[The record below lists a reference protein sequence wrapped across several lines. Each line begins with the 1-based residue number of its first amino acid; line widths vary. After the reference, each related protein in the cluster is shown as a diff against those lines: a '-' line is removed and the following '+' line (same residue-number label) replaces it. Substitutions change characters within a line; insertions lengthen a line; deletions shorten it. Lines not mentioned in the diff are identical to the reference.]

1 MCNNN
6 KGDAD
11 DMMKSSSPPMSPYCF
26 LKISI
31 GGEIM
36 EDKIIIQLD
45 ILNRP
50 KTCSSFLALC
60 NTTITTRRSSPQQT
74 YRGSEFH
81 RIVPGMCVQ
90 GGDFETFD
98 GTGGFSP
105 LYGRHW
111 DDEHNNNNNNNSS
124 NKNSSNKN
132 NKHDQAGIVSMA
144 NPGKKNT
151 NGSQFFITLKPTPHL
166 DANHVVFGRVI
177 SGMDTTVQKM
187 ADVERD
193 NRNRPV
199 SLQRIVIED
208 CGLQA
213 QLQQQS
219 PLTDKK
225 KKKKNKK
232 RRRKDD
238 DDDDDDNNSVCDTD
252 NDSDN
257 DNDRD
262 DKKDDDRRR
271 SRKRHKK
278 EKESK
283 KKRDKKH
290 KRRYRDNDDDSSD
303 NDTSS
308 YCASSTSSSNSSNSY
323 DSDGRKQKRKRYKKR
338 SKGERGKHKRSKKT
352 KNIKRE
358 KAISSG

>member
-1 MCNNN
+1 
-6 KGDAD
+6 
-11 DMMKSSSPPMSPYCF
+11 MSPYCF

-36 EDKIIIQLD
+36 EEKIIIQLD

-111 DDEHNNNNNNNSS
+111 DDEHNNNNNNSS
-124 NKNSSNKN
+124 SKNSSNKN

-208 CGLQA
+208 CGLHA

-252 NDSDN
+252 NDSDSDN

>member
-1 MCNNN
+1 MCS
-6 KGDAD
+6 KKKSDVD
-11 DMMKSSSPPMSPYCF
+11 TTKLSSSMSSMSYCF
-26 LKISI
+26 LQISI
-31 GGEIM
+31 GGEM
-36 EDKIIIQLD
+36 MKDKIIIEFD
-45 ILNRP
+45 TLNRP
-50 KTCSSFLALC
+50 KTCRSFLALC
-60 NTTITTRRSSPQQT
+60 TSSITTRKSSPQQT

-90 GGDFETFD
+90 GGDFEKFD

-105 LYGRHW
+105 LYGHHW
-111 DDEHNNNNNNNSS
+111 EDEHINTNSS

-193 NRNRPV
+193 NKNRPV

-208 CGLQA
+208 CGLHA

-219 PLTDKK
+219 TLTDDKK
-225 KKKKNKK
+225 MKKKNKK

-238 DDDDDDNNSVCDTD
+238 DDNDTSGVDDTN

-257 DNDRD
+257 N
-262 DKKDDDRRR
+262 DDRRR

-278 EKESK
+278 KKESRK
-283 KKRDKKH
+283 IDRKKRERKH
-290 KRRYRDNDDDSSD
+290 RRRYQDNDENSSD
-303 NDTSS
+303 NDVSS
-308 YCASSTSSSNSSNSY
+308 
-323 DSDGRKQKRKRYKKR
+323 
-338 SKGERGKHKRSKKT
+338 
-352 KNIKRE
+352 
-358 KAISSG
+358 

>member
-1 MCNNN
+1 MCS
-6 KGDAD
+6 KKKSDVD
-11 DMMKSSSPPMSPYCF
+11 TTKLSSSMSYCF
-26 LKISI
+26 LQISI
-31 GGEIM
+31 GGEM
-36 EDKIIIQLD
+36 MKDKIIIEFD
-45 ILNRP
+45 TLNRP
-50 KTCSSFLALC
+50 KTCRSFLALC
-60 NTTITTRRSSPQQT
+60 TSSITTRKSSPQQT

-90 GGDFETFD
+90 GGDFEKFD

-105 LYGRHW
+105 LYGHHW
-111 DDEHNNNNNNNSS
+111 EDEHINNDNFSS

-193 NRNRPV
+193 NKNRPV

-208 CGLQA
+208 CGLHA

-219 PLTDKK
+219 TLTDDKK
-225 KKKKNKK
+225 MKKKNKK

-238 DDDDDDNNSVCDTD
+238 DDNDTSGVDDTD

-257 DNDRD
+257 
-262 DKKDDDRRR
+262 DDDRRR

-278 EKESK
+278 KRESRK
-283 KKRDKKH
+283 IDRKKRERKH
-290 KRRYRDNDDDSSD
+290 RRRYQDNDENSSD
-303 NDTSS
+303 NDVSS
-308 YCASSTSSSNSSNSY
+308 
-323 DSDGRKQKRKRYKKR
+323 
-338 SKGERGKHKRSKKT
+338 
-352 KNIKRE
+352 
-358 KAISSG
+358 

>member
-1 MCNNN
+1 MMCS
-6 KGDAD
+6 KKKSDVD
-11 DMMKSSSPPMSPYCF
+11 TTKLSSSMSYCF
-26 LKISI
+26 LQISI
-31 GGEIM
+31 GGEM
-36 EDKIIIQLD
+36 MKDKIIIEFD
-45 ILNRP
+45 TLNRP
-50 KTCSSFLALC
+50 KTCRSFLALC
-60 NTTITTRRSSPQQT
+60 TSSITTRKSSPQQT

-90 GGDFETFD
+90 GGDFEKFD

-105 LYGRHW
+105 LYGHHW
-111 DDEHNNNNNNNSS
+111 EDEHINTNNSNNSS

-193 NRNRPV
+193 NKNRPV

-208 CGLQA
+208 CGLHA

-219 PLTDKK
+219 TLTDDKKMK

-238 DDDDDDNNSVCDTD
+238 DNDTSGVDDTD

-257 DNDRD
+257 
-262 DKKDDDRRR
+262 DDDRRR

-278 EKESK
+278 KKESRK
-283 KKRDKKH
+283 IDRKKRERKH
-290 KRRYRDNDDDSSD
+290 RRRYQDNDENSSD
-303 NDTSS
+303 NDVSS
-308 YCASSTSSSNSSNSY
+308 YCSSSTSSSSSSNSY
-323 DSDGRKQKRKRYKKR
+323 DSDDRKQKRKRYKKK

-352 KNIKRE
+352 KK
-358 KAISSG
+358 

>member
-208 CGLQA
+208 CGLHA
-213 QLQQQS
+213 QLHQQQS
-219 PLTDKK
+219 TLTDDKKVK

-232 RRRKDD
+232 RRRKDDD

-278 EKESK
+278 KKESK

-308 YCASSTSSSNSSNSY
+308 YCSSSTSSSNSSNSY

-352 KNIKRE
+352 KKY
-358 KAISSG
+358 

>member
-36 EDKIIIQLD
+36 EEKIIIQLD

-111 DDEHNNNNNNNSS
+111 DDEHNNNNNNSS
-124 NKNSSNKN
+124 SKNSSNKN

-308 YCASSTSSSNSSNSY
+308 YCSSSTSSSNSSNSY

-352 KNIKRE
+352 KKY
-358 KAISSG
+358 

>member
-36 EDKIIIQLD
+36 EEKIIIQLD

-111 DDEHNNNNNNNSS
+111 DDEHNNNNNNSS
-124 NKNSSNKN
+124 SKNSSNKN

>member
-278 EKESK
+278 KKESK

-308 YCASSTSSSNSSNSY
+308 YCSSSTSSSNSSNSY

-352 KNIKRE
+352 KKY
-358 KAISSG
+358 

>member
-213 QLQQQS
+213 QLQQQY

-278 EKESK
+278 KKESK

>member
-283 KKRDKKH
+283 KRRDKKH

-308 YCASSTSSSNSSNSY
+308 YCSSSTSSSNSSNSY

-352 KNIKRE
+352 KKY
-358 KAISSG
+358 

>member
-1 MCNNN
+1 MMCS
-6 KGDAD
+6 KKKRDVD
-11 DMMKSSSPPMSPYCF
+11 TTKLSSSMSYCF
-26 LKISI
+26 LQISI
-31 GGEIM
+31 GGEM
-36 EDKIIIQLD
+36 MKDKIIIEFD
-45 ILNRP
+45 TLNRP
-50 KTCSSFLALC
+50 KTCRSFLALC
-60 NTTITTRRSSPQQT
+60 TSSITTRKSSPQQT

-90 GGDFETFD
+90 GGDFEKFD

-105 LYGRHW
+105 LYGHHW
-111 DDEHNNNNNNNSS
+111 EDEHINTNSS

-193 NRNRPV
+193 NKNRPV

-208 CGLQA
+208 CGLHA

-219 PLTDKK
+219 TLTDGKK
-225 KKKKNKK
+225 MRKKKKNKK

-238 DDDDDDNNSVCDTD
+238 DDNDTSGVDDTD

-257 DNDRD
+257 
-262 DKKDDDRRR
+262 DDDRRR
-271 SRKRHKK
+271 SRKRHRKKK
-278 EKESK
+278 ESRKIDR
-283 KKRDKKH
+283 KKRERKH
-290 KRRYRDNDDDSSD
+290 RRRYQDNDENSSD
-303 NDTSS
+303 NDVSS
-308 YCASSTSSSNSSNSY
+308 YCSSSTNSSSSSNSY
-323 DSDGRKQKRKRYKKR
+323 DSDDRKQKRKRYKKK
-338 SKGERGKHKRSKKT
+338 SKKGARGKHKRSKKT
-352 KNIKRE
+352 KK
-358 KAISSG
+358 